1 MTEFIEKLV
10 ADLSVIASKLETT
23 LHMKTYELII
33 YRKALDMVKDLVEL
47 DKTNSKSMIIPNQK
61 YINLDNEF
69 DNYLFDF
76 ICDMSFDLRQYMD
89 LKEIYFGDLLTIINE
104 NMEILINEFS
114 QEEVFFNELKTKLD
128 LPDNELRWEVMFLY
142 QEYIH
147 TFGDDAGLK

>member
-89 LKEIYFGDLLTIINE
+89 LKEIYFGDLLTIIDE